1 LNEDPLQRL
10 QRLYDALVEN
20 LPLNYLRKD
29 LAGRI
34 EHCNLRYCQWMQKSR
49 AALVGKTDQ
58 DLFVAGLA
66 ETYRRDDQKVLESRQ
81 PLHQIERHQSPTG
94 EEMFVEV
101 FKSPVLGG
109 DGSALGIQILF
120 WDVTQQQRAR
130 EALDQERYLL
140 HTLLDNIPDSI
151 YFKDQD
157 SRFLRVSSGLVAKF
171 GLQDVDQV
179 IGKTDADFFSPVHAQ
194 RARAD
199 ELAIMETGRPL
210 IDVIEHETWP
220 DRADTWCSTTKLPL
234 RDNGGNTVGTFGI
247 TRDISQQKRAAQ
259 ELWAAKQ
266 AADKAN
272 RAKSDFLANMSHEI
286 RTPMNAIL
294 GMTELVLDTPLSPV
308 QRDYLRMVHDSGES
322 LLTIINDILD
332 FSKIEAGK
340 LELDPTQFELRAALS
355 DTIRSLAVRAQAKGL
370 ALELVVQPQVPRWVL
385 ADLGRLR
392 QVLINL
398 VGNAIKFTAAGR
410 VLVEVALRDLQPE
423 VAQLRLTVQDTGI
436 GIPSEKLGSIFHEF
450 EQVDAS
456 TTRHFGGTGLGLAIT
471 AKLVALMGGT
481 VWVESVLEVGSS
493 FHVEIPVGVPG
504 QPPADEPAATV
515 SGPAAA
521 NRAAAALRGPAGD
534 SPQLR
539 RLHVL
544 VAEDNGVNQRLAIG
558 LLERLGHRVTVVGS
572 GSEAV
577 SVCHNQAFDL
587 VLMDVQM
594 PVMDGLE
601 ATRRIR
607 AREAG
612 TSQHLPIIA
621 MTAHALVGDRE
632 RCLAAGMDDYVSK
645 PIRTPSLEAAIQN
658 ALATG
663 ATDGQR
669 QDPAAVEWSDREL
682 SAALTAIDG
691 DRDLWHVMVSAF
703 AEESAELLVVM
714 VGAGERQDWEQL
726 AHAAHSLKGS
736 GLALNASD
744 LVAACSALEQACW
757 GGKAGEVAA
766 AIEQVR
772 SELRR
777 LNDRLA
783 TFAESLPT

>member
-1 LNEDPLQRL
+1 
-10 QRLYDALVEN
+10 
-20 LPLNYLRKD
+20 
-29 LAGRI
+29 
-34 EHCNLRYCQWMQKSR
+34 
-49 AALVGKTDQ
+49 
-58 DLFVAGLA
+58 
-66 ETYRRDDQKVLESRQ
+66 
-81 PLHQIERHQSPTG
+81 
-94 EEMFVEV
+94 
-101 FKSPVLGG
+101 
-109 DGSALGIQILF
+109 
-120 WDVTQQQRAR
+120 
-130 EALDQERYLL
+130 
-140 HTLLDNIPDSI
+140 
-151 YFKDQD
+151 
-157 SRFLRVSSGLVAKF
+157 
-171 GLQDVDQV
+171 
-179 IGKTDADFFSPVHAQ
+179 
-194 RARAD
+194 
-199 ELAIMETGRPL
+199 
-210 IDVIEHETWP
+210 
-220 DRADTWCSTTKLPL
+220 
-234 RDNGGNTVGTFGI
+234 
-247 TRDISQQKRAAQ
+247 
-259 ELWAAKQ
+259 
-266 AADKAN
+266 
-272 RAKSDFLANMSHEI
+272 
-286 RTPMNAIL
+286 
-294 GMTELVLDTPLSPV
+294 
-308 QRDYLRMVHDSGES
+308 
-322 LLTIINDILD
+322 
-332 FSKIEAGK
+332 
-340 LELDPTQFELRAALS
+340 
-355 DTIRSLAVRAQAKGL
+355 
-370 ALELVVQPQVPRWVL
+370 VL